1 MYTFILIVTCIT
13 TALLCICWQCWIYIS
28 SITFFFSCITFFYI
42 CEPQISECT
51 LVFFFLSRDIFAKT
65 ITPVMETETIGLE
78 SPFELRR
85 LYVIT

>member
-1 MYTFILIVTCIT
+1 MYNFFLYMWATNFRMYTG
-13 TALLCICWQCWIYIS
+13 
-28 SITFFFSCITFFYI
+28 
-42 CEPQISECT
+42 
-51 LVFFFLSRDIFAKT
+51 FFFLSRDIFAKT